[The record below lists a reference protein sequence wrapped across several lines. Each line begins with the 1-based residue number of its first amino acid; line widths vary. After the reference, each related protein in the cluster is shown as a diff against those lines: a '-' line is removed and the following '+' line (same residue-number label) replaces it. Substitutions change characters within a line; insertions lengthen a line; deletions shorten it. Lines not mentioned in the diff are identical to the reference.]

1 MTFSMA
7 CMKHNGKKI
16 TITYNYVIRW
26 MKIIL
31 HGSISLKCMEP
42 INDLMLFVDKFYIT
56 VDHHDGYPSIQGMC
70 SMNFHT

>member
-1 MTFSMA
+1 MFRMA

-31 HGSISLKCMEP
+31 HGSTLLKWMEP
-42 INDLMLFVDKFYIT
+42 INDLMLFVYKFYII
-56 VDHHDGYPSIQGMC
+56 VDHHDGYPTI
-70 SMNFHT
+70 